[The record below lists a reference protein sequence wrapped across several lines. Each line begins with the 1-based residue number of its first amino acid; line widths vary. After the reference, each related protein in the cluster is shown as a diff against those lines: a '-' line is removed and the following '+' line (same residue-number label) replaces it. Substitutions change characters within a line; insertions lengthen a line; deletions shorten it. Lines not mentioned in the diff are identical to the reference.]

1 MRLFTNQR
9 GVVSVQWILLSII
22 VALAVVLAFGPQWR
36 GMLTAGMQAV
46 SSAVSAQAAAGS

>member
-36 GMLTAGMQAV
+36 GMLTAGVQAV